1 MSELQASRKTR
12 AKQDSN
18 FDFGKSMTELEEIA
32 DYLQGSEVNLDEAI
46 KKYERGTEIARQLRD
61 YLKSAENKIETLKK
75 NFDQE

>member
-1 MSELQASRKTR
+1 MSELQASHKTP
-12 AKQDSN
+12 AKHDSN
-18 FDFGKSMTELEEIA
+18 FDFGKSMAELEEIA

-46 KKYERGTEIARQLRD
+46 KKYERGTEIARRLRD